1 MKEKML
7 RKEKREQNR
16 QEKEAKWK
24 ARKEDPSFKKFLM
37 KIKKKK
43 QQRIR

>member
-37 KIKKKK
+37 KIKK